1 MATTADE
8 LIDRRQLRRK
18 ISFWRVL
25 TFIVAT
31 LALLGMMVFAARDS
45 IFSANS
51 EDHIARIKITGVIT
65 NDEPMLKLI
74 KGLKDEEKSSK
85 MSEIQA
91 QLDDL
96 DRLTA
101 ALGAMT
107 SVNKAVQ

>member
-1 MATTADE
+1 MNYGKTAEEKTVLERLGWAPFRASSD
-8 LIDRRQLRRK
+8 LQLVPIRQL
-18 ISFWRVL
+18 
-25 TFIVAT
+25 
-31 LALLGMMVFAARDS
+31 ALFKQ
-45 IFSANS
+45 IQ
-51 EDHIARIKITGVIT
+51 GVKE
-65 NDEPMLKLI
+65 N

>member
-1 MATTADE
+1 MP
-8 LIDRRQLRRK
+8 IRQL
-18 ISFWRVL
+18 
-25 TFIVAT
+25 
-31 LALLGMMVFAARDS
+31 ALFKQ
-45 IFSANS
+45 IQ
-51 EDHIARIKITGVIT
+51 GVKE
-65 NDEPMLKLI
+65 N